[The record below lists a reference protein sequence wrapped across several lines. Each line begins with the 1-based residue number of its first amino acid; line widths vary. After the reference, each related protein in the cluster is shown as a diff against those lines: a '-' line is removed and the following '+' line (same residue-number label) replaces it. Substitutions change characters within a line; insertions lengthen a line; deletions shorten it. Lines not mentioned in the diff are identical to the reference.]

1 MADKGLFSRLQ
12 RLFSTDVIIRN
23 AGGNQIKVIDS
34 NTIQTSGELQTNSL
48 IDRYN
53 RIFSTSPTSLY
64 GSQFNFNYQYL
75 RPQLYSEYDV
85 MDQDAI
91 IASALDIIADESS
104 LKNDMGEVLSIRS
117 SNENIQKILY
127 NLFYDVLNIE
137 FNLWPWV
144 RQMCKYGDFF
154 LKLEIS
160 EKFGVYNV
168 IPYTAYHIER
178 QEGYNLENPSEIR
191 YRYSPDGLVNTNS
204 GMYRVPGQSGTDN
217 QPGIFFDNYEMAH
230 FRLIGDTNY
239 LPYGRSYIEPA
250 RKLFKQYTLMEDAM
264 LIHRIARAP
273 EKRIFYMNVGS
284 IPPNEIDAFMQKTI
298 SSMKRTPY
306 VDSKTGEYNL
316 KYNMQNMMEDFY
328 IPIRGNDTTTKIE
341 TTKGLDYDGIQDVE
355 YLRDK
360 LFAALKIPKAFL
372 GYDETTEGKATLAA
386 EDIRFART
394 IERLQRIMV
403 SELNK
408 IALVH
413 LYAQGYRDEALTNFE
428 ISMQTPS
435 IIFEQEKIELMK
447 SKTELATSLLE
458 NNLLPTDWIYDNI
471 FHLSED
477 QYDEY
482 RDLQREDAKRKFRLT
497 QIESEGNDPV
507 ETGKSYGT
515 PHDLAS
521 LYGKGRMYSDPG
533 NVPDGY
539 DTDSDLGRPKDSI
552 SNHGKQ
558 DSNFGKDPL
567 GVKRMKDTDKNDSR
581 DSRTDTNK
589 SGLALENAQ
598 TTFLKNKDIFNK
610 MNKKQLVFEQNQDDT
625 SFLDE
630 KQLVF
635 EQNQDDTSFL
645 DEKQLKE

>member
-23 AGGNQIKVIDS
+23 AGGNEVNVIDS

-53 RIFSTSPTSLY
+53 RIFSTSPSSLY
-64 GSQFNFNYQYL
+64 GSQFNVNFQYL
-75 RPQLYSEYDV
+75 RPQLYSEYDL

-91 IASALDIIADESS
+91 IASALDIIADEST

-117 SNENIQKILY
+117 SNEDIQKILY

-137 FNLWPWV
+137 FNLWSWV
-144 RQMCKYGDFF
+144 RQMSKYGDFF

-178 QEGYNLENPSEIR
+178 QEGFNLDNPSEIR
-191 YRYSPDGLVNTNS
+191 YRYSPDGLINSNS
-204 GMYRVPGQSGTDN
+204 GLYRVPGQAFQDDQT
-217 QPGIFFDNYEMAH
+217 GIYFDNYEMAH
-230 FRLIGDTNY
+230 FRLIGDVNY

-250 RKLFKQYTLMEDAM
+250 RKIFKQLTLMEDAM

-298 SSMKRTPY
+298 SNMKRTPY
-306 VDSKTGEYNL
+306 VDPKSGEYNL

-328 IPIRGNDTTTKIE
+328 IPIRGNDTTTKID
-341 TTKGLDYDGIQDVE
+341 TTPGLDYDGIQDVE

-372 GYDETTEGKATLAA
+372 GYDENVEGKATLAA

-394 IERLQRIMV
+394 IERLQRILV

-413 LYAQGYRDEALTNFE
+413 LYAQGYRDEALTNFDL
-428 ISMQTPS
+428 SMQTPS

-447 SKTELATSLLE
+447 SKTELAQSLLQD
-458 NNLLPTDWIYDNI
+458 NILPSDWIYDNI

-482 RDLQREDAKRKFRLT
+482 RDLMREDAKRKFRLA
-497 QIESEGNDPV
+497 QIEAEGNDPV

-539 DTDSDLGRPKDSI
+539 DTDSDLGRPKDGI

-567 GVKRMKDTDKNDSR
+567 GVKRMKDTDKNDSS

-589 SGLALENAQ
+589 SGLKLESTQ
-598 TTFLKNKDIFNK
+598 TTYLKNQDIFKK
-610 MNKKQLVFEQNQDDT
+610 MHKKQLVFEHDKDN
-625 SFLDE
+625 SSL
-630 KQLVF
+630 
-635 EQNQDDTSFL
+635 L